1 MASKN
6 YKVVEQFIPSGGSSV
21 DLQPL
26 WTKINEMNDTLQTCF
41 NDYSESNSSINGA
54 NLIRVNGN
62 TSEFL
67 FIDQI
72 KQYLNLWGR

>member
-1 MASKN
+1 MGSKN
-6 YKVVEQFIPSGGSSV
+6 YNLVAQQASPSGGGSV

-26 WTKINEMNDTLQTCF
+26 WTKINEMNETLQNCYTG
-41 NDYSESNSSINGA
+41 YIESNSSINGA
-54 NLIRVNGN
+54 SLIRVNGK

-72 KQYLNLWGR
+72 KTYLNI

>member
-6 YKVVEQFIPSGGSSV
+6 YKVVEQSIPSDGIPV

-26 WTKINEMNDTLQTCF
+26 WTKINEMNQTLQNCYTE
-41 NDYSESNSSINGA
+41 YSESNSSINGA
-54 NLIRVNGN
+54 SLIRVNGN
-62 TSEFL
+62 VTEFL

-72 KQYLNLWGR
+72 KQYLNL

>member
-6 YKVVEQFIPSGGSSV
+6 YNFITQQPSPSGGGSV

-26 WTKINEMNDTLQTCF
+26 WAKINEMNETLQNCYTE
-41 NDYSESNSSINGA
+41 YSESNSSINGA

-62 TSEFL
+62 ISEFL

-72 KQYLNLWGR
+72 KQYLNV

>member
-6 YKVVEQFIPSGGSSV
+6 YKVVEQSIPSGGGSV

-26 WTKINEMNDTLQTCF
+26 WTKINEMNQTLQNCYTE
-41 NDYSESNSSINGA
+41 YSESNSSINGA

-62 TSEFL
+62 VSEFL

-72 KQYLNLWGR
+72 KQYLNL

>member
-1 MASKN
+1 MASKSYN
-6 YKVVEQFIPSGGSSV
+6 LTTQESSSSGGGSV

-26 WTKINEMNDTLQTCF
+26 WTKINEMNQTLQNCYTE
-41 NDYSESNSSINGA
+41 YSESNSSINGA

-62 TSEFL
+62 VSEFL

-72 KQYLNLWGR
+72 KQYLNL

>member
-1 MASKN
+1 MVSKSYN
-6 YKVVEQFIPSGGSSV
+6 LTTQQSSPSGGGSV

-41 NDYSESNSSINGA
+41 NEYSESNSSVNGA
-54 NLIRVNGN
+54 SLTRVNGN
-62 TSEFL
+62 VSEFS

-72 KQYLNLWGR
+72 KPYLNL

>member
-6 YKVVEQFIPSGGSSV
+6 YKVVEQSSSSGGSSV

-41 NDYSESNSSINGA
+41 NEYSESNSSINGA
-54 NLIRVNGN
+54 SLTRVNGEKE
-62 TSEFL
+62 EFL
-67 FIDQI
+67 FIEQI
-72 KQYLNLWGR
+72 KPYLNL

>member
-6 YKVVEQFIPSGGSSV
+6 YNLITQQPSPSGGGSV

-26 WTKINEMNDTLQTCF
+26 WTKINEMNQTLQNCYTE
-41 NDYSESNSSINGA
+41 YSESNSSVNGA

-62 TSEFL
+62 VSEFL

-72 KQYLNLWGR
+72 KQYLNL

>member
-1 MASKN
+1 MTIKN
-6 YKVVEQFIPSGGSSV
+6 YNLITQQSSTSGGGSV
-21 DLQPL
+21 DLYPL
-26 WTKINEMNDTLQTCF
+26 WTKINEMNDILQTCYH
-41 NDYSESNSSINGA
+41 DYSESSSSINGA

-72 KQYLNLWGR
+72 KQYLNL

>member
-1 MASKN
+1 MAIKK
-6 YKVVEQFIPSGGSSV
+6 YKVVEQSIPSGGSSV

-41 NDYSESNSSINGA
+41 NEYSESNSSINGA
-54 NLIRVNGN
+54 GLTRVNGEKE
-62 TSEFL
+62 EFW

-72 KQYLNLWGR
+72 KQALPH

>member
-1 MASKN
+1 MTIKN
-6 YKVVEQFIPSGGSSV
+6 YNLITQQSSTSGGGSV

-26 WTKINEMNDTLQTCF
+26 WTKINEMNDILQTCYH
-41 NDYSESNSSINGA
+41 DYSESNSSVNGA

-62 TSEFL
+62 VSEFL

-72 KQYLNLWGR
+72 KQYLNL